1 MKQAQDAIQRLK
13 KNIGSVI
20 VGKPEVIEQAIIAL
34 IAKGHLLIEDVPG
47 VGKSSLA
54 YCLAHSVNLEFRR
67 IQFTNDILPSDII
80 GVSIYN
86 QKEGTFHFNKGPIF
100 ANLVL
105 ADEINRSSPRT
116 QSALLE
122 AMNEKQVT
130 VDNHTYQ
137 LEDPFMVIAT
147 QNPIES
153 HGAHP
158 LPESQLDR
166 FMMYI
171 SMGYPEPDDER
182 KLLAQASPLQNIRD
196 IKAVLDK
203 SDVLDLQRKA
213 EAVIIEPILTDY
225 ILNVVTATRES
236 SHLALGVSPRGGL
249 ILQQAARARALVYG
263 RDYCIPDD
271 IKQLAMPVLCH
282 RVIPESRHGTH
293 KRTVSD
299 TFAIITEIIE
309 RMEIPV

>member
-1 MKQAQDAIQRLK
+1 MKSAQEAVERLK
-13 KNIGSVI
+13 KNIESVI
-20 VGKPEVIEQAIIAL
+20 IGKPEVIEQAIIAL

-54 YCLAHSVNLEFRR
+54 YCLAHSVNLDFRR
-67 IQFTNDILPSDII
+67 IQFTNDILPSDIV
-80 GVSIYN
+80 GVSIYD

-130 VDNHTYQ
+130 VDNQTYE
-137 LEDPFMVIAT
+137 LEDPFIVVAT

-171 SMGYPEPDDER
+171 SMGYPAPGDER
-182 KLLAQASPLQNIRD
+182 KLLTQRSPSQNIRD
-196 IKAVLDK
+196 IEPVLDK
-203 SDVLDLQRKA
+203 GDVLDLQRQA
-213 EAVIIEPILTDY
+213 EAVKIEPVLTDY
-225 ILNVVTATRES
+225 ILSVITATRES
-236 SHLALGVSPRGGL
+236 PHLALGVSPRGGL

-271 IKQLAMPVLCH
+271 IKQLAVPVLCH

-293 KRTVSD
+293 KRAVSD
-299 TFAIITEIIE
+299 TSAIITDIVDQ
-309 RMEIPV
+309 MEIPV